1 METKIVRLGING
13 EGIGFYQRKP
23 VFIKG
28 ALVDEVVEFQ
38 ITKQF
43 PKYYEGKLI
52 KIVQK
57 SKNRVKPNCKVQ
69 GKCDGCPFMILDYKK
84 QVQEKYNNL
93 VQTLE

>member
-38 ITKQF
+38 ITKNFQS
-43 PKYYEGKLI
+43 I
-52 KIVQK
+52 M
-57 SKNRVKPNCKVQ
+57 KVS
-69 GKCDGCPFMILDYKK
+69 
-84 QVQEKYNNL
+84 
-93 VQTLE
+93 

>member
-84 QVQEKYNNL
+84 WKEKNRNESNH
-93 VQTLE
+93 TL